1 VKLYLMRHAE
11 PVKGHPLDATR
22 ELTADGIAEAQ
33 DMGDW
38 FRDLTGR
45 VDIVISSPFA
55 RAMQTAKIMADK
67 LGSYVADTRML
78 QPDGNP
84 KDAWA
89 EIERLAAASK
99 EVLVVSHDPLINAL
113 LMWLLGLDAGVPEV
127 RFEWGAIAHVRFK
140 AKPSEGIKS
149 TNTLAWLV
157 DPKLVLKQND
167 EITEAARAVVE
178 SLEDLDLRESLL
190 PDEDHI
196 EQTVKMRMVSELED
210 GGTLVQLEP
219 A

>member
-1 VKLYLMRHAE
+1 MKLYLMRHAE